1 MGQRTE
7 KSLILKFASACRPVI
22 LPDYAKIDLRIPE
35 NSRGQAWVCFDGKQR
50 QELQPGDYVNVRMS
64 PNPVPTINKTDQ
76 TNDWF
81 TSLERCFGWNER
93 VEQRSPPKPDS
104 KSSGPNGFA
113 EKHASDLAESQAAA
127 NEHQASNCRP
137 TGAASA

>member
-1 MGQRTE
+1 MVLNPQ
-7 KSLILKFASACRPVI
+7 LFCRPVI
-22 LPDYAKIDLRIPE
+22 LPDYAQIDLRIPE
-35 NSRGQAWVCFDGKQR
+35 KSRGQAWVCFDGKQR

-93 VEQRSPPKPDS
+93 VEQGAPPGQSNGKPPEQ
-104 KSSGPNGFA
+104 KSFA
-113 EKHASDLAESQAAA
+113 EDKAADLAESQAVAD
-127 NEHQASNCRP
+127 EH
-137 TGAASA
+137 AASHC